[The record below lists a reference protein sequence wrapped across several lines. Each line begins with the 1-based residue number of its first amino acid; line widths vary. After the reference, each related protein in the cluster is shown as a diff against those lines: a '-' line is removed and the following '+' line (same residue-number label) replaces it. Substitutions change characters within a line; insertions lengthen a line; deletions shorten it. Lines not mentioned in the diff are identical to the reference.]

1 MVDIHGYTSA
11 IMRTTRLIKSEGGE
25 GVELL
30 ANDEIRQLMS
40 IIQSL
45 RHLGIEARDLPFPK
59 LCVIGDQS
67 TGKSTLIEG
76 IR

>member
-1 MVDIHGYTSA
+1 MADNMDTE
-11 IMRTTRLIKSEGGE
+11 TIKPDPGE
-25 GVELL
+25 GVEML
-30 ANDEIRQLMS
+30 ANEEVRRLMQ

-59 LCVIGDQS
+59 LCVTGDQS
-67 TGKSTLIEG
+67 TGKSSLIEG